1 MREQRGTLASVPAV
15 RSTAARGCMIDALR
29 QASLALSES
38 ELLFGEGLSA
48 LEPLRDL
55 EKVKSALSQALVSS
69 ATDSPQAL
77 STLHTG
83 SMPSQ
88 CVSSPI
94 D

>member
-1 MREQRGTLASVPAV
+1 
-15 RSTAARGCMIDALR
+15 MIDALR